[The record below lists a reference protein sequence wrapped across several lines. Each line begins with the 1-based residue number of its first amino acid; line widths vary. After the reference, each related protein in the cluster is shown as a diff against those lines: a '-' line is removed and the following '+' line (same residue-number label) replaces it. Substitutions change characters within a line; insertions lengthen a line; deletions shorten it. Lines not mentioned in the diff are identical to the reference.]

1 MPHVLHSV
9 PWDFDLVE
17 EDDGRLMLTVVCGTI
32 GIFEVVIELNED
44 ERTSLLEKGRDF
56 VIDLKNLILEDPAS
70 FSDRNLNRSW
80 EAEE

>member
-1 MPHVLHSV
+1 MPRVLHSE

-44 ERTSLLEKGRDF
+44 ERTSFLEKGRDF
-56 VIDLKNLILEDPAS
+56 VIDLKNLILEDPMS
-70 FSDRNLNRSW
+70 FSDRSMNRSW

>member
-1 MPHVLHSV
+1 MPRVLHSE

-44 ERTSLLEKGRDF
+44 ERTSFLEKGRDF
-56 VIDLKNLILEDPAS
+56 VIDLKNLILEDPMS
-70 FSDRNLNRSW
+70 FSERSMNRSW

>member
-1 MPHVLHSV
+1 MPRVLHSE

-44 ERTSLLEKGRDF
+44 ERTSFLEKGRDF
-56 VIDLKNLILEDPAS
+56 VIDLKNLIL
-70 FSDRNLNRSW
+70 
-80 EAEE
+80 